1 MGRMDVMIRHTIYHL
16 DGTSCHEVASCSGPG
31 HTRIPPFCAAEP
43 AAEIAGRAV
52 TCDLPKGH
60 PGPHLDVETG
70 WQY

>member
-1 MGRMDVMIRHTIYHL
+1 MVIAHRTYHL
-16 DGTSCHEVASCSGPG
+16 DGVACHEVASCCVPG
-31 HTRIPPFCAAEP
+31 HTRIPPRCTTEP

-60 PGPHLDVETG
+60 PGPHLHVETG

>member
-16 DGTSCHEVASCSGPG
+16 DGTSCHEAASCSGPG
-31 HTRIPPFCAAEP
+31 HTRIPPSCAAGP

>member
-1 MGRMDVMIRHTIYHL
+1 MIAHRTYHL
-16 DGTSCHEVASCSGPG
+16 DGTACHEVASCCVPG
-31 HTRIPPFCAAEP
+31 HTRIPPLCTTEP

-60 PGPHLDVETG
+60 PGPHLHVETG